1 MEQCTAQF
9 WQLLVI
15 LHIRKEFEKHDSL
28 SQQGMF
34 RVLCPKPTAA
44 HPLPGPLQGTSS
56 KEQHHASAQN
66 NCWLRGISFHY
77 NNCNF
82 WSLDCYQYDCVY
94 NSWDFFTSNQ
104 VLIIVRGICCNLCH
118 DWYSQSKIADSLNA
132 LEVSL
137 KEIFVLWIRFSVQAT
152 PMENSKNKYS

>member
-1 MEQCTAQF
+1 MKSTIPCHSRGCLGYCALSPRQHTLYQAHYRVPPAKNSIMHLHKTTADSEAFLSITTTVIFDLWIAISMIVCTIAE
-9 WQLLVI
+9 I
-15 LHIRKEFEKHDSL
+15 
-28 SQQGMF
+28 
-34 RVLCPKPTAA
+34 
-44 HPLPGPLQGTSS
+44 
-56 KEQHHASAQN
+56 
-66 NCWLRGISFHY
+66 
-77 NNCNF
+77 
-82 WSLDCYQYDCVY
+82 
-94 NSWDFFTSNQ
+94 FFTSNQ